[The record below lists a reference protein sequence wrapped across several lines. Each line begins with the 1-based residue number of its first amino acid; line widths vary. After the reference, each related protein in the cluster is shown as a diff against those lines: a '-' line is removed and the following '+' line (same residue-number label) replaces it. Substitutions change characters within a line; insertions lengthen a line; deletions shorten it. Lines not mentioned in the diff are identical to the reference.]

1 MGGIAKHD
9 RLFAGQG
16 FLLLMAFFANHGP
29 AILPTPLC
37 CSSPTADPAF
47 ERWVGR
53 ATILTDIPMHSRTA
67 VVCR

>member
-1 MGGIAKHD
+1 MGGIAKPD
-9 RLFAGQG
+9 RLFAGQV
-16 FLLLMAFFANHGP
+16 FFANYGP
-29 AILPTPLC
+29 AILPTPLFS
-37 CSSPTADPAF
+37 SSPTADPAL